1 MGWAGIRE
9 GLPGGRKIRRRDGL
23 GLGQEKRE
31 WENAADG
38 RTSTCRAYGKKP
50 GHCRD
55 WQEVGVG
62 NAQKQG
68 RTVWEMAVGDGRASW
83 GREQGAGR
91 HSGKALGEA
100 GT

>member
-62 NAQKQG
+62 NGQKQG
-68 RTVWEMAVGDGRASW
+68 RTVWETAVGDGR
-83 GREQGAGR
+83 GRWQGFLGQGAGSR
-91 HSGKALGEA
+91 ETFRESFR
-100 GT
+100 